1 MDNVSI
7 VHASPGIVS
16 EVPPST
22 STISCAGRSLISFRV
37 CTTASA
43 TAPLVVR
50 RVAAALFSFGL
61 SVRFVGSTWFSLAR
75 PTAVLGWIRPYV
87 ERGVRHA
94 RLRCPAWRGRAS
106 GAACPRVIQYGPES
120 AFNNYGVFWSCSY
133 VGNYERMV
141 RTGDALRQWWWW
153 L

>member
-7 VHASPGIVS
+7 VHGAPGIFS

-43 TAPLVVR
+43 TAPPVVR
-50 RVAAALFSFGL
+50 RVAAALFSFGF

-87 ERGVRHA
+87 ELGLRHA
-94 RLRCPAWRGRAS
+94 RLRCPAWRGRVS
-106 GAACPRVIQYGPES
+106 GAACRPIIQYEPES
-120 AFNNYGVFWSCSY
+120 IFNKHRVFWSCSH

-141 RTGDALRQWWWW
+141 RSGDVPRQWWW
-153 L
+153 